1 MELLIRR
8 LQQKEAEIANYLT
21 IIEGQRQNIEW
32 MQRDLHKLDP
42 KRYPE
47 DMTPETQFNLNK
59 ALKEEREQCME
70 KNPNQKNQNPNQKE
84 KEKRNDW

>member
-32 MQRDLHKLDP
+32 MQKDLQKLDP
-42 KRYPE
+42 DKYPE
-47 DMTPETQFNLNK
+47 PENQFELNK
-59 ALKEEREQCME
+59 AIKEEKKDET
-70 KNPNQKNQNPNQKE
+70 NISLSPV
-84 KEKRNDW
+84 

>member
-47 DMTPETQFNLNK
+47 DMTPETETTVTRRFFS
-59 ALKEEREQCME
+59 
-70 KNPNQKNQNPNQKE
+70 
-84 KEKRNDW
+84 